1 MSTTACGYTA
11 YRGVPAAGLRGA
23 QCGLSTLS
31 AHLPPES
38 PVL

>member
-23 QCGLSTLS
+23 QCGLS